1 MGVKTD
7 TRQRMITAAAL
18 VMRERGIAGTTVAT
32 VLERSGAPRGSVGFH
47 FPGGRNELLTEA
59 LHLAGDSVSTMLRAA
74 VEAGTLPAT
83 LIRGIGDYYKHQL
96 AETDFHAGCPVGAAA
111 MEAYDDIELG
121 PAVAE
126 VIDDWMSLLAQS
138 MVKAG
143 FEESA
148 AVDAALAAISSI
160 EGAILVAR
168 VKRSTDPIDLA
179 VDLVVPLVSEPT
191 N

>member
-111 MEAYDDIELG
+111 LEAYDDIELG

>member
-32 VLERSGAPRGSVGFH
+32 VLQRSGAPRGSVGFH

-74 VEAGTLPAT
+74 VEAGTPPAT

-111 MEAYDDIELG
+111 LEAYDHIELG

-126 VIDDWMSLLAQS
+126 VIDDWTSLLAQS
-138 MVKAG
+138 MVKTG
-143 FEESA
+143 FDESTA
-148 AVDAALAAISSI
+148 ADAALAAISSI

-179 VDLVVPLVSEPT
+179 VGMVVPLVSEPK